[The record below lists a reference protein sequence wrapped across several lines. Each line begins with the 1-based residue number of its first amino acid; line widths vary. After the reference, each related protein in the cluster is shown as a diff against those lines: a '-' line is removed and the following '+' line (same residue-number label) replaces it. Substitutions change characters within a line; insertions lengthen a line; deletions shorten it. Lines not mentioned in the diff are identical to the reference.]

1 MAFVGQDP
9 SHGLDGCW
17 APRLSQAAIKQS
29 AKATASSGGSP
40 MGESSS
46 KLLTRWLKDSL
57 GKGLGS
63 SLAPCQVG
71 LAIGQLTAWQ
81 PALVQAD
88 KQDT

>member
-1 MAFVGQDP
+1 
-9 SHGLDGCW
+9 
-17 APRLSQAAIKQS
+17 
-29 AKATASSGGSP
+29 